1 MNATLINLY
10 HICHRELW
18 LHHHG
23 IRMEHTSDV
32 VYEGRLIGENSYE
45 ERAQKN
51 RQLELE
57 GGKIDFY
64 DAREKIV
71 YETKKSDKTEAAH
84 VAQVQYYLY
93 LLHQNGVEG
102 ARGIIEYPRQR
113 KRTEVTFSPQQDQV
127 LVESWITA
135 IEDLLQQEDCPP
147 VLKKPICK
155 TCSYFEYC
163 YANEG

>member
-32 VYEGRLIGENSYE
+32 VYEGRLIGETSYE
-45 ERAQKN
+45 DRAQKN

-64 DAREKIV
+64 DAQQKIV

-113 KRTEVTFSPQQDQV
+113 KRTEVTFSPGQDQA
-127 LVESWITA
+127 LVESWIAA
-135 IEDLLQQEDCPP
+135 IEALLKQEECPP